1 MTDRHALGRR
11 AVRFGLV
18 GLGGT
23 VVNLCL
29 LYLFHGL
36 LNWPTLVSV
45 VVAGEVAMLNNFVW
59 NNRWT
64 FGRRDSSLARL
75 ARFNLSSLGG
85 LLLTT
90 VTTVVLAGSGVPYL
104 LADLA
109 GVVDGAVCNFA
120 ASTLWTW
127 KGDR

>member
-1 MTDRHALGRR
+1 MTGRYTLGTR

-23 VVNLCL
+23 GVNLAA

-36 LNWPTLVSV
+36 LGWPTLSSV
-45 VVAGEVAMLNNFVW
+45 LLASELAILQNFLW

-64 FGRRDSSLARL
+64 FGRRDASLGRL
-75 ARFNLSSLGG
+75 ARFNLSSLSG
-85 LLLTT
+85 LLISV
-90 VTTVVLAGSGVPYL
+90 VTTSILVTGGVPYL
-104 LADLA
+104 LADLV
-109 GVVDGAVCNFA
+109 GVADGAVCNFA

-127 KGDR
+127 KDV

>member
-1 MTDRHALGRR
+1 MTGRYTLGTR

-23 VVNLCL
+23 GVNLAA

-36 LNWPTLVSV
+36 LGWPTLSGVLLASEL
-45 VVAGEVAMLNNFVW
+45 AILQNFLW

-64 FGRRDSSLARL
+64 FGRRDASLGRL
-75 ARFNLSSLGG
+75 VRFNLSSLSG
-85 LLLTT
+85 LLISV
-90 VTTVVLAGSGVPYL
+90 VTTSVLVTGGVPYL
-104 LADLA
+104 LADLI
-109 GVVDGAVCNFA
+109 GVADGAVCNFA

-127 KGDR
+127 KDV

>member
-1 MTDRHALGRR
+1 LGRR
-11 AVRFGLV
+11 AVRFGVV

-23 VVNLCL
+23 GVNLAA

-36 LNWPTLVSV
+36 LGWPTLVGVLLASEL
-45 VVAGEVAMLNNFVW
+45 AAFHNFLW

-64 FGRRDSSLARL
+64 FGRRDASLGRL

-85 LLLTT
+85 LLLSVATT
-90 VTTVVLAGSGVPYL
+90 GVLAAGGVPYM
-104 LADLA
+104 LADLV
-109 GVVDGAVCNFA
+109 GVADGAVCNFA

-127 KGDR
+127 KDE